1 MNNELF
7 TKSTIKQVLTIGVL
21 LVLASITYN
30 LLSNSP
36 ASAIETKAELGEQL
50 FNDNS
55 LSRDGTQSCATC
67 HNKAQAFIDTRV
79 NASSHDNAPAAVSLG
94 QDGKSFGDINVPS
107 IAYAALA
114 PEFYFNKEE
123 ELFMGG
129 LFLNGRAKNL
139 VEQVKQPFLNPV
151 EMQINADQLVKKVQK
166 KYAQE
171 MQKLYGKEVFSDT
184 QKAFNAIA
192 ESIAE
197 FEKTAQFSPFNAKFD
212 AFLQGKEQLSE
223 LELLGK
229 EVFEDEEKGNCAA
242 CHPVPTLKSTPQES
256 LFTDFSY
263 DNLGVPV
270 NTEVRALN
278 GKGQDFVDNGLFDN
292 PLVNDVN
299 LKGAFRVTSLRNIA
313 VTAPYMHNGVFKDL
327 KTVVHFYNTR
337 DVKDAINPETG
348 LPWRLAEVDK
358 TKNTE
363 ELGDLNLTEEEEDAL
378 VAFLKT
384 LTDR

>member
-1 MNNELF
+1 MKNNLF
-7 TKSTIKQVLTIGVL
+7 TKLTIRKSLIILVL
-21 LVLASITYN
+21 LVLASIAYD
-30 LLSNSP
+30 LSFNSS
-36 ASAIETKAELGEQL
+36 ANAIETKAAFGKQL

-55 LSRDGTQSCATC
+55 LSKDGTQSCATC

-79 NASSHDNAPAAVSLG
+79 NASSHDNVPAAVSLG
-94 QDGKSFGDINVPS
+94 QDGKSFGDINVAS

-139 VEQVKQPFLNPV
+139 VEQAKQPFLNPV
-151 EMQINADQLVKKVQK
+151 EMQTNVDQLVQKVQK
-166 KYAQE
+166 KYAQT
-171 MQKLYGKEVFSDT
+171 MQKLYGKDIFSDS
-184 QKAFNAIA
+184 KKVFNAIA

-223 LELLGK
+223 MELLGK

-242 CHPVPTLKSTPQES
+242 CHPVPTLKSTPQQS

-299 LKGAFRVTSLRNIA
+299 LKGAFKVSSLRNVA
-313 VTAPYMHNGVFKDL
+313 VTTPYMHNGIFKDL

-348 LPWRLAEVDK
+348 MPWRSAEVDE

-363 ELGDLNLTEEEEDAL
+363 ELGDLKLTEKEEDAL

-384 LTDR
+384 LTD

>member
-1 MNNELF
+1 MKNNLF
-7 TKSTIKQVLTIGVL
+7 TKLTIRKSLIILVL
-21 LVLASITYN
+21 LVLASIAYD
-30 LLSNSP
+30 LLFNSS
-36 ASAIETKAELGEQL
+36 ANAIETKAAFGKQL

-55 LSRDGTQSCATC
+55 LSKDGTQSCATC

-94 QDGKSFGDINVPS
+94 QDGKSFGDINVAS

-139 VEQVKQPFLNPV
+139 VEQAKQPFLNPV
-151 EMQINADQLVKKVQK
+151 EMQTNVDQLVQKVQK
-166 KYAQE
+166 KYAQT
-171 MQKLYGKEVFSDT
+171 MQKLYGKDIFSDS
-184 QKAFNAIA
+184 KKVFNAIA

-223 LELLGK
+223 MELLGK

-242 CHPVPTLKSTPQES
+242 CHPVPTLKSTPQQS

-299 LKGAFRVTSLRNIA
+299 LKGAFKVSSLRNVA
-313 VTAPYMHNGVFKDL
+313 VTTPYMHNGIFKDL

-348 LPWRLAEVDK
+348 MPWRSAEVDE

-363 ELGDLNLTEEEEDAL
+363 ELGDLKLTEKEEDAL

-384 LTDR
+384 LTD

>member
-1 MNNELF
+1 MKSNLF
-7 TKSTIKQVLTIGVL
+7 TKLTIRKSLIILVL
-21 LVLASITYN
+21 LVLASIAYD
-30 LLSNSP
+30 LSFNSS
-36 ASAIETKAELGEQL
+36 ANAIETKAAFGKQL

-55 LSRDGTQSCATC
+55 LSKDGTQSCATC

-94 QDGKSFGDINVPS
+94 QDGKSFGDINVAS

-139 VEQVKQPFLNPV
+139 VEQAKQPFLNPV
-151 EMQINADQLVKKVQK
+151 EMQTNVDQLVQKVQK
-166 KYAQE
+166 KYAQT
-171 MQKLYGKEVFSDT
+171 MQKLYGKDIFSDS
-184 QKAFNAIA
+184 KKVFNAIA

-223 LELLGK
+223 MELLGK

-242 CHPVPTLKSTPQES
+242 CHPVPTLKSTPQQS

-299 LKGAFRVTSLRNIA
+299 LKGAFKVSSLRNVA
-313 VTAPYMHNGVFKDL
+313 VTTPYMHNGIFKDL

-348 LPWRLAEVDK
+348 MPWRSAEVDE

-363 ELGDLNLTEEEEDAL
+363 ELGDLKLTEKEEDAL

-384 LTDR
+384 LTD

>member
-1 MNNELF
+1 MKNNFF
-7 TKSTIKQVLTIGVL
+7 TKLTASVLIIIAYGL
-21 LVLASITYN
+21 SLNSSANIT
-30 LLSNSP
+30 
-36 ASAIETKAELGEQL
+36 ETKAAFGKQL
-50 FNDNS
+50 FNDSS
-55 LSRDGTQSCATC
+55 LSMDGTQSCATC
-67 HNKAQAFIDTRV
+67 HDKAQAFIDTRV
-79 NASSHDNAPAAVSLG
+79 NVTSHDNTAAAVALG

-107 IAYAALA
+107 IAYSFLV

-123 ELFMGG
+123 GLFMGG

-139 VEQVKQPFLNPV
+139 VEQAKQPFLNPV
-151 EMQINADQLVKKVQK
+151 EMQTSVAQVVEKVEK
-166 KYAQE
+166 KYAQI
-171 MQKLYGKEVFSDT
+171 MQKLYAKDIFSDPE
-184 QKAFNAIA
+184 KAFNAIA

-197 FEKTAQFSPFNAKFD
+197 FEKTAQFSSFDAKFD
-212 AFLQGKEQLSE
+212 DFLQGKVQLSE

-263 DNLGVPV
+263 DNLGVPI
-270 NTEVRALN
+270 NTEVRRLN
-278 GKGQDFVDNGLFDN
+278 GKGLDFVDNGLFDN
-292 PLVNDVN
+292 PLVNDAN

-337 DVKDAINPETG
+337 DVKDATNPETG
-348 LPWRLAEVDK
+348 LPWRLGEVDK

-363 ELGDLNLTEEEEDAL
+363 ELGDLKLTEKEENAL
-378 VAFLKT
+378 VAFLET
-384 LTDR
+384 LTDRSKK